1 MTVSI
6 TAAYNPDLSRIQ
18 LTASDTA
25 GTAAYYSIDRDE
37 ESSAFLVA
45 QPVRAATLIPYTPSA
60 VLHVDD
66 YEFADG
72 IPNSYRFRTY
82 TSAKALL
89 SAATTTITPSI
100 GVAWLTSPLSPFLN
114 MKLNAVDYDAPVFP
128 SRGQAFNV
136 LGRRAPVAVTEVQGG
151 RQMSV
156 TVFASGIAQRRA
168 YETFF
173 SFGTVIYLQTPING
187 ALPDSGWF
195 MVGDVEEQREGSHL
209 EQGKFLKVPLTEVA
223 RPDPSVAGYTANYQA
238 VDSSFATYAILDAA
252 FATYGDLSRYVASPT
267 HAIVG

>member
-6 TAAYNPDLSRIQ
+6 AATYNPDLSRVQ

-25 GTAAYYSIDRDE
+25 GTAAFYSIDRDV

-66 YEFADG
+66 YEFTDG
-72 IPNSYRFRTY
+72 VVNYYRFRTY
-82 TSAKALL
+82 TAARTLL
-89 SAATTTITPSI
+89 SSATTTITPSI

-114 MKLNAVDYDAPVFP
+114 MKLNAVDYDAPTFP
-128 SRGQAFNV
+128 SRGQIFNV
-136 LGRRAPVAVTEVQGG
+136 LGRRAPVAVTEVQGS
-151 RQMSV
+151 RQMTV
-156 TVFASGIAQRRA
+156 TVYTTTVAQRRQL
-168 YETFF
+168 ETFV
-173 SFGTVIYLQTPING
+173 SFGTVVYLQIPNG
-187 ALPDSGWF
+187 CALPDSGWF
-195 MVGDVEEQREGSHL
+195 MVGDVKEDRMGGHL
-209 EQGKFLKVPLTEVA
+209 DQSKFFELPLTEVA
-223 RPDPSVAGYTANYQA
+223 RPDASVAGYTANYQA

-252 FATYGDLSRYVASPT
+252 FATYGDLSRYVASPS